1 VEPAG
6 STFFYS
12 LALFVLAAPLYKAG
26 NRALPLLLLELAAI
40 GFLLALALRHRR
52 AALPPLPRL
61 LAVALPILLGYP
73 LLQLVPLPDALWSA
87 LPGHSAYAAI
97 VERFGALE
105 GERAWRTISIAPAAT
120 EYGWLAMLPPLAC
133 LLGVRILAPA
143 QVARLLLAMAVFTGL
158 EAVVALVQVAA
169 NGRSILGLPAAQG
182 FGDAAGT
189 FVNRDHFAALLAMML
204 PVIAGLLVY
213 DLRRRRHAGSRHA
226 HAAANRV
233 SQRMLLFASAVLIL
247 LCLLLTFSRA
257 GIGTALVG
265 LALSSVLLEP
275 VRAGR
280 YARWVVGGLVVLG
293 VALAALVAVAPLL
306 EKFEPGELRLSG
318 AGRLALSAATWRAAV
333 EFLPFGSGLSTFA
346 VVFPRF
352 QGEVFGGYID
362 YAHNDYLQLFLE
374 IGLAAPLVVA
384 LVLGAYALRMRELL
398 RRRDGRSF
406 TLLQVAAGIGLVPSL
421 LHGIFDFSLHMPAN
435 AMWFAALAG
444 VMLHPGAP
452 PVQHA
457 VAPGHDRAGSETH
470 DAGGEDASGG
480 TRAGSGW

>member
-6 STFFYS
+6 STFSFC
-12 LALFVLAAPLYKAG
+12 LALFVLAAPLYRAG

-40 GFLLALALRHRR
+40 AFLLVLALRHQR

-61 LAVALPILLGYP
+61 LTVALLILLAYP
-73 LLQLVPLPDALWSA
+73 LLQLVPLPDALWAA
-87 LPGHSAYAAI
+87 LPGHGAYAVI
-97 VERFGALE
+97 VERFGALD
-105 GERAWRTISIAPAAT
+105 GERAWRAISIMPAAT

-133 LLGVRILAPA
+133 LLGMRALAPA
-143 QVARLLLAMAVFTGL
+143 HVARLLLAMAAFTGL
-158 EAVVALVQVAA
+158 EAVLALVQVAA
-169 NGRSILGLPAAQG
+169 NGRSILGLPPAQG

-204 PVIAGLLVY
+204 PVIAGLLAY
-213 DLRRRRHAGSRHA
+213 DLRRGRHAVHRRSHVE
-226 HAAANRV
+226 ANRL
-233 SQRMLLFASAVLIL
+233 SQRVLLFASAVLIL

-265 LALSSVLLEP
+265 LALSSILLEP

-280 YARWVVGGLVVLG
+280 HARWVVGALIALG
-293 VALAALVAVAPLL
+293 IALAALVAVAPLL
-306 EKFEPGELRLSG
+306 EKFEPGQLRLSG

-352 QGEVFGGYID
+352 QGEVFGGYVD

-374 IGLAAPLVVA
+374 VGVAAPLVVA
-384 LVLGAYALRMRELL
+384 LMLGAYALRMRDLL
-398 RRRDGRSF
+398 RRKDGRSF
-406 TLLQVAAGIGLVPSL
+406 TLLQIAAGIGLVPSL
-421 LHGIFDFSLHMPAN
+421 LHGIVDFSLHMPAN

-444 VMLHPGAP
+444 VMLHPGVPPAP
-452 PVQHA
+452 HA
-457 VAPGHDRAGSETH
+457 VAPGRDPAGREARDVIGS
-470 DAGGEDASGG
+470 DASGAAP
-480 TRAGSGW
+480 AGDAR